1 MTSATA
7 FRAALAI
14 LVVSVASPAL
24 AGKGFNYTYVDAGY
38 EYTDGDE
45 VNFKTAR
52 VDGSFDVFKYVALR
66 AAFRRGELDNYS
78 KKESDPDFN
87 EFQAGARAHYSLFD
101 SVDLFAGGNWFYNSI
116 NGSKVS
122 SISDAG
128 YIVDGGVRYRPF
140 SGDILKRLELDAWV
154 QYRSGDFDDTS
165 VAFNPIIKVTKKL
178 SVNLRTNQFG
188 DDDIYYAGLR
198 LDL

>member
-1 MTSATA
+1 MTSTTA
-7 FRAALAI
+7 FRAALTI
-14 LVVSVASPAL
+14 LVVALASPAL

-38 EYTDGDE
+38 EYTDGDK

-52 VDGSFDVFKYVALR
+52 VDGSFDVLKYVALR

-87 EFQAGARAHYSLFD
+87 EFQVGARGHYSLFD
-101 SVDLFAGGNWFYNSI
+101 SLDLFATGTWFYNSI
-116 NGSKVS
+116 NGDKVS

-128 YIVDGGVRYRPF
+128 YIVDGGVRYKPF

-154 QYRSGDFDDTS
+154 QYRSGDYDDTS